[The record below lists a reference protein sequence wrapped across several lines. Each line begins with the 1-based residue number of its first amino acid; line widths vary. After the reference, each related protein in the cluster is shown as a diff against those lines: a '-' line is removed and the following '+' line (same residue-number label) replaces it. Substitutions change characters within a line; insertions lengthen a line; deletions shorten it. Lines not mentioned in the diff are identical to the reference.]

1 MSGYY
6 TGRSRDADVDVLC
19 ASVQTLARA
28 EHLERFAPQHFDYV
42 VIDEFHH
49 AAAGTYR
56 RLLAHFAP
64 SFLLGLTA
72 TPDRTDQSDI
82 LSLCDDN
89 LVYSCHLFDGIQA
102 GLLAPFHYYGIQ
114 DESVDYREVPWRN
127 GRFDPEQLSNKLATL
142 ARARHALREW
152 RSKAQKRTL
161 AFCVSIAARRL
172 HGGAVQTAPACVAA
186 AVYAGSALGRAQ
198 ALEQAARRAR
208 CRSSSRSTCSTRA
221 WTCPSIDTVMMLR
234 PTESKILFLQQL
246 GRGLRRSDGKQHLVV
261 LDFIG
266 NHHSFLQKPQA
277 LFGVG
282 ATYQALAAFARKVEQ
297 NALELPAGCY
307 VNYDLDD
314 HRVPEVAGQ
323 RRAAEGLRGTAR
335 RARAGGRP

>member
-1 MSGYY
+1 MGYY

-19 ASVQTLARA
+19 ASVQTLAKA

-89 LVYSCHLFDGIQA
+89 LVYSCHLFAGIQA

-152 RSKAQKRTL
+152 RSKAQQRTL
-161 AFCVSIAARRL
+161 AFCVSTRHADYMAEQFTRAGVSAGRRVRGLHRSAARRRWRSC
-172 HGGAVQTAPACVAA
+172 TT
-186 AVYAGSALGRAQ
+186 
-198 ALEQAARRAR
+198 AR
-208 CRSSSRSTCSTRA
+208 CKSCSRSTCSTKA
-221 WTCPSIDTVMMLR
+221 STCPASTR
-234 PTESKILFLQQL
+234 
-246 GRGLRRSDGKQHLVV
+246 
-261 LDFIG
+261 
-266 NHHSFLQKPQA
+266 
-277 LFGVG
+277 
-282 ATYQALAAFARKVEQ
+282 
-297 NALELPAGCY
+297 
-307 VNYDLDD
+307 
-314 HRVPEVAGQ
+314 
-323 RRAAEGLRGTAR
+323 
-335 RARAGGRP
+335 